1 MARDSSEVHDQ
12 IETADNPLALVGGAF
27 ALGLLTGLV
36 LPVTQAERR
45 NIGPIRD
52 GLIDRAQDVAGE
64 ALEHGKA
71 VVRETTRAAMQTA
84 MSSARDHGEDVLEAA
99 QQRAGRNA
107 S

>member
-1 MARDSSEVHDQ
+1 MGRNSSEVREET
-12 IETADNPLALVGGAF
+12 ETADNPLPLVGGAF

-36 LPVTQAERR
+36 LPVTQLERR
-45 NIGPIRD
+45 NFGPIRD
-52 GLIDRAQDVAGE
+52 KLIGRAQDVAGE
-64 ALEHGKA
+64 AVEHGKA

-99 QQRAGRNA
+99 QQRTGRNA